1 MEAKTAQ
8 AVKGGLTPLWV
19 AKLGNGLC
27 SAVSSGDLLAAATAD
42 GVAFLN
48 SADGAVTSKC
58 DDDGLDDVPNVL
70 AFASKGHV
78 IHCGD
83 DGCVRVVSVAG
94 ALVQTHEIKE
104 PAAEGK
110 RPRTAPID
118 HAVAVSGAAFAAA
131 AGRVVHAC
139 RMTEASA
146 KEWAPFALEL
156 QRVLEAPVRAMS
168 HRSTVPSVAA
178 AASHCPAGERDFSSR
193 SDERRPTTSPAPFV
207 TSWTNELKAIAYAH
221 DSSPG
226 GAAHIARTGDVIC
239 SECSSVP
246 SGALHAWTTL
256 PAAAT

>member
-1 MEAKTAQ
+1 MFAAASKRAQAEKGPAMEAKTAQ
-8 AVKGGLTPLWV
+8 AVKAASRHFGC
-19 AKLGNGLC
+19 KLGNGLC
-27 SAVSSGDLLAAATAD
+27 SAVGGGDLLAAATAD

-104 PAAEGK
+104 PAAEK

-139 RMTEASA
+139 RMTEAR
-146 KEWAPFALEL
+146 ER
-156 QRVLEAPVRAMS
+156 RVCARA
-168 HRSTVPSVAA
+168 RAA
-178 AASHCPAGERDFSSR
+178 ARGAGARDV
-193 SDERRPTTSPAPFV
+193 RR
-207 TSWTNELKAIAYAH
+207 
-221 DSSPG
+221 
-226 GAAHIARTGDVIC
+226 AAGRGVVGVRDR
-239 SECSSVP
+239 
-246 SGALHAWTTL
+246 L
-256 PAAAT
+256 